1 MSPLRRL
8 ELLGAICLTFALTGC
23 SGQSASPA
31 PADPF
36 ATVAQQA
43 DAAYTQGMDLYE
55 QGRTRDAL
63 DAFQRARLLS
73 PSDDPRI
80 DDMIQRLSAALTPTP
95 RPLPPTQIP
104 KVTPVPNTPVPTAA
118 PTVIHAPQ
126 PLAPIPVPTPPPA
139 PGPTLVPEP
148 TAAPLP
154 TPAPLP
160 IPVPAPT
167 RSSVTAV
174 TTVVSAGPAAL
185 DTLDATD
192 QLFIADRSGLVWTVV
207 HGQPALERPYTV
219 SGTPVGL
226 AADPATGRL
235 YVAVRGQPP
244 SVVVLD
250 AATGQQLA
258 SAPLPGNPGDV
269 RLDSSLGLLFV
280 LVPDHEA
287 LVTLDVRDLK
297 VVGSTS
303 GLAQVTGIA
312 LDENTHMLYLS
323 QLNGQLAVV
332 DGQTG
337 TVAEQL
343 SLTGDGLSG
352 IAFAYGRVLAV
363 NSPGRELVEINVST
377 AEVSRMSLAAEP
389 ESIVVGP
396 QSGAVY
402 VLDRATNAIVK
413 LDPGDGSELGRASVG
428 DGTAASASR
437 LQPDALWLRPR
448 MVVSAIGERI
458 YVIDPQ
464 AAMLAVVSLYQ

>member
-1 MSPLRRL
+1 
-8 ELLGAICLTFALTGC
+8 
-23 SGQSASPA
+23 
-31 PADPF
+31 
-36 ATVAQQA
+36 
-43 DAAYTQGMDLYE
+43 
-55 QGRTRDAL
+55 
-63 DAFQRARLLS
+63 
-73 PSDDPRI
+73 
-80 DDMIQRLSAALTPTP
+80 
-95 RPLPPTQIP
+95 
-104 KVTPVPNTPVPTAA
+104 
-118 PTVIHAPQ
+118 
-126 PLAPIPVPTPPPA
+126 
-139 PGPTLVPEP
+139 
-148 TAAPLP
+148 
-154 TPAPLP
+154 
-160 IPVPAPT
+160 
-167 RSSVTAV
+167 V

-207 HGQPALERPYTV
+207 HGQPALDRPYTV
-219 SGTPVGL
+219 SGIPVGL

-337 TVAEQL
+337 TLAEQL

-428 DGTAASASR
+428 DGATAPASQ
-437 LQPDALWLRPR
+437 LQPDALWQRPR